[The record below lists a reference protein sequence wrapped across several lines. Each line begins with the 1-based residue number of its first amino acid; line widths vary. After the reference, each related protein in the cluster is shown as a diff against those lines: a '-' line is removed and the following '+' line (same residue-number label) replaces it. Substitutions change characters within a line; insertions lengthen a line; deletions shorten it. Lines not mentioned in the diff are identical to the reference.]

1 MAVRRQDQCRPE
13 PNLEDPQWHS
23 GTPAPARSVGQ
34 LEATEQM
41 GDPRQ
46 RDHDTQD
53 GEQERRSNVRHEHNR
68 AGHGPD
74 RTGCERQLAAWALR
88 RQPHWKVMIP
98 LRIQYTPMKVTTAAG
113 ARS

>member
-1 MAVRRQDQCRPE
+1 MRLRAKLKEIMAIRRQDECRPE

-23 GTPAPARSVGQ
+23 GTPAPARPVGK

-53 GEQERRSNVRHEHNR
+53 GEQEGRSDIRHEHDR
-68 AGHGPD
+68 ARHDPD
-74 RTGCERQLAAWALR
+74 RTGCER
-88 RQPHWKVMIP
+88 
-98 LRIQYTPMKVTTAAG
+98 
-113 ARS
+113 